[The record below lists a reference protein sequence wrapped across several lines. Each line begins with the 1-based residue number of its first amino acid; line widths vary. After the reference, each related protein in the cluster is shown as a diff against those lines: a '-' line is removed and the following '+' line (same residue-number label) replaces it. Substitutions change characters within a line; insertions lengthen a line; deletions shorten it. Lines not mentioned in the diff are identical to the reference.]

1 MLLGKPMISLNLKK
15 IGI

>member
-1 MLLGKPMISLNLKK
+1 MLLDKPMISLNLKK